1 MQTKVGLGPS
11 KSPVKSFRHLFCWI
25 FIRPPLSHVF
35 YSALRYYYLI
45 QVLAHSASL
54 GVSIISNVPWSRFYL
69 GLLAGANKQCLS
81 SQDIELE
88 PGRTLLV

>member
-25 FIRPPLSHVF
+25 FIRPPLVSCLLLC
-35 YSALRYYYLI
+35 AK
-45 QVLAHSASL
+45 VLLFNPST
-54 GVSIISNVPWSRFYL
+54 
-69 GLLAGANKQCLS
+69 GANKECLS